1 MRAKKQMVNTLMLL
15 TRMGIS
21 FLENE
26 IIRIQCKLVRH
37 IQCSLE
43 AKIQKFV
50 VQGCLTLEMEKFS
63 MLIQIVVITNLMKN
77 RLKKLK
83 KYYLLCQS
91 KCLVAN
97 LNGGKNEIP

>member
-1 MRAKKQMVNTLMLL
+1 MGKL
-15 TRMGIS
+15 T
-21 FLENE
+21 
-26 IIRIQCKLVRH
+26 
-37 IQCSLE
+37 E

-63 MLIQIVVITNLMKN
+63 MLIQIVVIKKKKKN